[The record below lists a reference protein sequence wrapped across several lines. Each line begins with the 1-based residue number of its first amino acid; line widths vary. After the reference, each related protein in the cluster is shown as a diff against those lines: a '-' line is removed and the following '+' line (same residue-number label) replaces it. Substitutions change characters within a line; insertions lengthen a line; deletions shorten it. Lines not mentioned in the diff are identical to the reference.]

1 MTTRLMSRRLIP
13 SAIAVAA
20 VIALAG
26 CGTTEAPASGATG
39 GASLTVTDARGKKV
53 ELAGPAKRVI
63 GTEWN
68 VVETLITLG
77 VDPVGVADVPGYTA
91 WDTAAALP
99 KGVKDIGT
107 RGEPSVDTV
116 AALNPDLIVGTTD
129 LSESAIAQL
138 EKIAPV
144 VVVRSADASRQID
157 QMVDNVNLVA
167 EATGTEDKA
176 KTEIASFE
184 KAIADGKEKLASA
197 GLAGTKLAF
206 ADGWQEGN
214 QVSVRPYVTGS
225 LIADINTELGLVD
238 PWGLEGDK
246 DYGLSSTDVE
256 GLTKLGDARFAYIAN
271 NADAG
276 DPFADGLKDNAV
288 WNSLPF
294 VQSKHTYRLPDG
306 IWMFGG
312 TAAMKQYI
320 SAIVDALT
328 A

>member
-1 MTTRLMSRRLIP
+1 MTRRPITRRLIP

-20 VIALAG
+20 VFALAA
-26 CGTTEAPASGATG
+26 CGTTEAPAAGSTNGA
-39 GASLTVTDARGKKV
+39 ALTVTDARGEKV
-53 ELAGPAKRVI
+53 ELAGPAKRVV

-68 VVETLITLG
+68 VVETLVTLG

-116 AALNPDLIVGTTD
+116 AALNPDLVVATTD

-157 QMVDNVNLVA
+157 QMIDNVNLIA
-167 EATGTEDKA
+167 EATGTESAA
-176 KTEIASFE
+176 KSEIAAFE
-184 KAIADGKEKLASA
+184 KAIADGKQKLAAA
-197 GLAGTKLAF
+197 GLAGAKLAF
-206 ADGWQEGN
+206 ADGWKEGN

-225 LIADINTELGLVD
+225 LLADINTELGLVD
-238 PWGLEGDK
+238 PWALDGDK
-246 DYGLSSTDVE
+246 DYGLASTDVE

-294 VQSKHTYRLPDG
+294 VQNGQTYRLADG

-320 SAIVDALT
+320 AAIVDALT
-328 A
+328 D